1 MFAVSRDHSKL
12 LRHRER
18 QARYAARLRDGT
30 AIYPV
35 VLGVDEIETLISL
48 GWLRDGAEADR
59 EQVGAAVASGI
70 RRLRKL
76 LTCQRDRRVGMS

>member
-1 MFAVSRDHSKL
+1 MSRTDSKL

-35 VLGVDEIETLISL
+35 VLSADDLETLVTL
-48 GWLRDGAEADR
+48 GWLRDGAEVDR
-59 EQVGAAVASGI
+59 EQVGVAVAAGI
-70 RRLRKL
+70 RRLRKF
-76 LTCQRDRRVGMS
+76 LTCQRDRRAAMS